1 MPVIINDF
9 EIEVEQQQH
18 QPQSPS
24 RGDGVEQSSSQPST
38 LNPEDVT
45 SVMRVNHERIE
56 RVRAD

>member
-9 EIEVEQQQH
+9 EIEVEPQQH
-18 QPQSPS
+18 QPQSQS
-24 RGDGVEQSSSQPST
+24 RGDGAEQSSSQSST

-45 SVMRVNHERIE
+45 SVMRVNRERIE